1 MEFLVALATGVV
13 TKLGE
18 SLVAPITNQ
27 FAYIIRYKRNVKN
40 LESQRKEL
48 EGKKLGVQATVD
60 ADKRNSH
67 QIASNVEGWLCKVD
81 TIENE
86 LQGFYEDDEQVKN
99 KYLNLVSCYSLS
111 KRAKKLSNDI
121 IRLKEEKFEIIS
133 YPKPPP
139 RLGSRFL
146 NGTSIKSFQTRES
159 IMCEVIDK
167 LKDEDVN
174 RISICGMG
182 GVGKTTFVKEVI
194 KILEA
199 DKSFDEVVMAVVS
212 QTPDCRKIQGQI
224 ADAIGLK
231 LDKETDQ
238 GRALQLHDRLK
249 NIDSVL
255 IVLDD
260 VWTDLDFESIGIP
273 STSCKILFTSRI
285 QDVCIK
291 MKSQRNFTVSVL
303 SRDESWDLFNETIGV
318 NLAEKP
324 DIHDIAKEIANQ
336 CRGLPIAIVTIAKAL
351 ANKEKHAWEDALEQ
365 LRNSSVESFPEMQT
379 SVFSCIELSYN
390 FLGGEEKFFLF
401 LCSLLPEDFDIP
413 IEVLFRHGVGL
424 GMFKGIDALWKV
436 RNRVHTI
443 VDRLKECFMLLDS
456 NVEECVKMHDV
467 VRDTIA
473 SIAAKYHHHLECYS
487 SAISL
492 IFEKKTELPHV
503 SNCQKLKLLQ
513 VSSKGKESVPE
524 NFFQGMNKLMV
535 LSLQNVLIQSMPS
548 TLSALDNIHTLRL
561 EACNVGDISIIGQK
575 LMKLEILSFAKSSIK
590 VLPLEIGQL
599 TLLRLLDLTECN
611 HLIQISATVLA
622 SLSRLEEL
630 YLRVRNF
637 PSKESNHIL
646 FELQCLSH
654 QLKVL
659 EFAFIMVDEYL
670 PKDLIFKNVVRFW
683 VYVGDSS
690 TISHG
695 LVPRGYL
702 HPNVLTLNN
711 TYYSYIKKS
720 VTIQH
725 FLQRVEILSLD
736 DIKNLKC
743 VISDL
748 DEEGFPLLKN
758 LIIESCNNLEY
769 AADSCDDHCVFPQV
783 QSISLRNLENLK
795 AIICHVAHHL
805 CQKVEFS
812 ACQCFGSLQ
821 VLKIEYCKSL
831 KTIFTLLFPRRTTS
845 LAKLQCLH
853 VVESHGIECIV
864 SINTIKVDDS
874 IIVFSNLVELKLQEL
889 PNLTA
894 FIKTSIMHQHHSP
907 YKVQESNTLLE
918 NFIEHDQE
926 FLGEDMSIGSALF
939 ESNSLQLFPKLEKI
953 LLRACSSLNI
963 VFDMKPSQLE
973 DQHVDN
979 AAFFAQLKELELS
992 WLNNLNHIWGS
1003 VPSNIQGFHKLKSI
1017 KVANCDSLKYIFTPS
1032 IVRALTQL
1040 EKLVIQSCM
1049 SLEKFVGNE
1058 QGQHVETLVFVQL
1071 ESLTLKDLPQLVNF
1085 GANSYMILW
1094 PAMKS
1099 LCIDGCPLLKAS
1111 NVCVQEE
1118 NFNVISNSTTT
1129 HDVGTTTS
1137 MEDSPSLRF
1146 LQCCFGGTKE
1156 LLVSNSKA
1164 KALKMEE
1171 GVVDAKE
1178 INFFNEMGG
1187 SPMPI
1192 LEHVIIKGWDS
1203 LDVLFHLKQ
1212 SEDSNNT
1219 IVVNCLVKLMTMQLP
1234 SSPLGVIAFNN
1245 ITLLSLEA
1253 CHRLRYICSYSIAKL
1268 LVKLQE
1274 IKVSNCKV
1282 VEQLFQSEEHEICVD
1297 YLEWP
1302 SLKRISVINCSML
1315 EVVISKVEE
1324 GKINSFIITS
1334 FAQLQ
1339 SLTLTHLPNVISFCN
1354 NTFLENGHG
1363 NEYFK
1368 QDHERASSSEEERN
1382 TRLDAPLINGF
1393 QFPNLRH
1400 IAIMGCNKMS
1410 CLFSPSTS
1418 KSLVHLQVLEICGCG
1433 DIEEI
1438 VSFEDTNKVMSVI
1451 SNKFVFHNLQHLK
1464 LENLPK
1470 LKAFCKG
1477 SYDFDFPLLHEVFLK
1492 NCHMMEIFSC
1502 GSSYTPKL
1510 DKVTMEIGNVAK
1522 NIWMG
1527 DLNATM
1533 PLCKGMLTFQ
1543 SSETLRWIK
1552 QHSWALRYLTKE
1564 KELTIEGFQRLLNL
1578 VPSNVMH
1585 LFQNLNQLTIKDC
1598 DSLVEVFESQGIIMM
1613 NKKEVTNYELQSM
1626 SLQHLPKL
1634 THIWRF
1640 HGGVLGF
1647 KKLRVLK
1654 VEHCGSLCSLFS
1666 PSMAKTLVQLWHL
1679 RVHNCHMM
1687 EEIIEESSSSSS
1699 SNEDKIIVFPLLN
1712 KLELRHLTNF
1722 KCFSSQRNLDIELPS
1737 CEEMVIEKCPNM
1749 TSFCYGDVKTP
1760 KLLQIYKGSYE
1771 YVDLMVDLNATIHCA
1786 NKNFKVPQQTL
1797 ERSRFIEQDHHLLDY
1812 LRSQTELFVEDSE
1825 TLLHCVPFN
1834 MFHRFQHIKQLKV
1847 RECGSIVEIFE
1858 SKSNGDDDDDDEG
1871 YCCTKTFYNYNMQE
1885 LHLYALPKLMHIW
1898 RENHGRILTFGN
1910 LRKLKIGFCGGLKS
1924 LLSPSIARGLSQLQE
1939 FSVHECEELEK
1950 IISDEESIHNV
1961 KIIEFPSLQWL
1972 TLYQLPSLGCFCSS
1986 SYHFELPSCHDIIIK
2001 ECPKIE
2007 ACCKGITKTFQN

>member
-40 LESQRKEL
+40 LESQMKEL

-67 QIASNVEGWLCKVD
+67 QIASNVEDWLCKID

-111 KRAKKLSNDI
+111 KRAKKLTNDI
-121 IRLKEEKFEIIS
+121 MRLKEEKFEIIS

-146 NGTSIKSFQTRES
+146 NGTTIKSFQTRES

-303 SRDESWDLFNETIGV
+303 SRDESWDLFNETIGA

-473 SIAAKYHHHLECYS
+473 SVAAKYHHHLECYS

-659 EFAFIMVDEYL
+659 EFAFIMVDEFL
-670 PKDLIFKNVVRFW
+670 PKDLIFKNIVRFW

-720 VTIQH
+720 VIIQH

-805 CQKVEFS
+805 SQKVDFS

-874 IIVFSNLVELKLQEL
+874 IIVFTNLVELKLQEL

-894 FIKTSIMHQHHSP
+894 FIKTSIMHEHHSP

-926 FLGEDMSIGSALF
+926 FSGSASESDSSEHMNIGCALF

-963 VFDMKPSQLE
+963 VFDMKPSQSE

-1003 VPSNIQGFHKLKSI
+1003 VPRNIQGFHKLKSI

-1058 QGQHVETLVFVQL
+1058 QGQNVETLVFVQL

-1085 GANSYMILW
+1085 GPNSYMILW

-1111 NVCVQEE
+1111 NVCVQE
-1118 NFNVISNSTTT
+1118 NFNVMSNSTTT

-1164 KALKMEE
+1164 KDLKMEE

-1302 SLKRISVINCSML
+1302 SLKRISIINCSML

-1368 QDHERASSSEEERN
+1368 QDHE
-1382 TRLDAPLINGF
+1382 
-1393 QFPNLRH
+1393 
-1400 IAIMGCNKMS
+1400 
-1410 CLFSPSTS
+1410 
-1418 KSLVHLQVLEICGCG
+1418 
-1433 DIEEI
+1433 
-1438 VSFEDTNKVMSVI
+1438 
-1451 SNKFVFHNLQHLK
+1451 HLK

-1492 NCHMMEIFSC
+1492 NCHMMEIFSFGSSYTPKLDKVTMEIGNVAKNIWMGDLNATMPLC
-1502 GSSYTPKL
+1502 KGMHLKLENLPKLKAFCKGSYDFDFPLLHEVFLKNCHMMEIFSFGSSYTPKL

-1543 SSETLRWIK
+1543 TSETLRWIK

-1634 THIWRF
+1634 THIWKI

-1666 PSMAKTLVQLWHL
+1666 PSMAKSLVQLWHL

-1687 EEIIEESSSSSS
+1687 EEIIEESSSS
-1699 SNEDKIIVFPLLN
+1699 NEDQIIVFPLLN

-1722 KCFSSQRNLDIELPS
+1722 KCFSSERTLDIELPS

-1771 YVDLMVDLNATIHCA
+1771 YVDLMVDLNATIHYA
-1786 NKNFKVPQQTL
+1786 NKNSKVPQQTL

-1834 MFHRFQHIKQLKV
+1834 MFHRFQHIKQLKLTVVTFLDKNASAFKKQSSEVMHLELNSETEEEKSNNPDQEEDTIEEDSEEELNPCGSPKVEYIFYSPTSAPRRVLVHPTQRNRIFTARKGV
-1847 RECGSIVEIFE
+1847 REKPLCYSF
-1858 SKSNGDDDDDDEG
+1858 SSSR
-1871 YCCTKTFYNYNMQE
+1871 
-1885 LHLYALPKLMHIW
+1885 ALP
-1898 RENHGRILTFGN
+1898 
-1910 LRKLKIGFCGGLKS
+1910 
-1924 LLSPSIARGLSQLQE
+1924 
-1939 FSVHECEELEK
+1939 
-1950 IISDEESIHNV
+1950 
-1961 KIIEFPSLQWL
+1961 PSL
-1972 TLYQLPSLGCFCSS
+1972 
-1986 SYHFELPSCHDIIIK
+1986 HND
-2001 ECPKIE
+2001 
-2007 ACCKGITKTFQN
+2007 

>member
-40 LESQRKEL
+40 LESQMKEL

-67 QIASNVEGWLCKVD
+67 QIASNVEDWLCKID

-111 KRAKKLSNDI
+111 KRAKKLTNDI
-121 IRLKEEKFEIIS
+121 MRLKEEKFEIIS

-146 NGTSIKSFQTRES
+146 NGTTIKSFQTRES

-167 LKDEDVN
+167 LKAEDVN

-303 SRDESWDLFNETIGV
+303 SRDESWDLFNETIGA

-473 SIAAKYHHHLECYS
+473 SVAGKYHHHLECYS

-659 EFAFIMVDEYL
+659 EFAFIMVDEFL
-670 PKDLIFKNVVRFW
+670 PKDLIFKNIVRFW

-720 VTIQH
+720 VIIQH

-805 CQKVEFS
+805 SQKVDFS

-874 IIVFSNLVELKLQEL
+874 IIVFTNLVELKLQEL

-894 FIKTSIMHQHHSP
+894 FIKTSIMHEHHSP

-926 FLGEDMSIGSALF
+926 FSGSASESDSSEHMNIGCALF

-963 VFDMKPSQLE
+963 VFDMKPSQSE

-1003 VPSNIQGFHKLKSI
+1003 VPRNIQGFHKLKSI

-1058 QGQHVETLVFVQL
+1058 QGQNVETLVFVQL

-1085 GANSYMILW
+1085 GPNSYMILW

-1111 NVCVQEE
+1111 NVCVQE
-1118 NFNVISNSTTT
+1118 NFNVMSNSTTT

-1164 KALKMEE
+1164 KDLKMEE

-1302 SLKRISVINCSML
+1302 SLKRISIINCSML

-1382 TRLDAPLINGF
+1382 TRLDAPLINGSNF
-1393 QFPNLRH
+1393 Q
-1400 IAIMGCNKMS
+1400 
-1410 CLFSPSTS
+1410 T
-1418 KSLVHLQVLEICGCG
+1418 
-1433 DIEEI
+1433 
-1438 VSFEDTNKVMSVI
+1438 
-1451 SNKFVFHNLQHLK
+1451 
-1464 LENLPK
+1464 
-1470 LKAFCKG
+1470 
-1477 SYDFDFPLLHEVFLK
+1477 
-1492 NCHMMEIFSC
+1492 
-1502 GSSYTPKL
+1502 
-1510 DKVTMEIGNVAK
+1510 
-1522 NIWMG
+1522 
-1527 DLNATM
+1527 
-1533 PLCKGMLTFQ
+1533 
-1543 SSETLRWIK
+1543 
-1552 QHSWALRYLTKE
+1552 
-1564 KELTIEGFQRLLNL
+1564 
-1578 VPSNVMH
+1578 
-1585 LFQNLNQLTIKDC
+1585 
-1598 DSLVEVFESQGIIMM
+1598 
-1613 NKKEVTNYELQSM
+1613 
-1626 SLQHLPKL
+1626 
-1634 THIWRF
+1634 
-1640 HGGVLGF
+1640 
-1647 KKLRVLK
+1647 
-1654 VEHCGSLCSLFS
+1654 
-1666 PSMAKTLVQLWHL
+1666 
-1679 RVHNCHMM
+1679 
-1687 EEIIEESSSSSS
+1687 
-1699 SNEDKIIVFPLLN
+1699 
-1712 KLELRHLTNF
+1712 
-1722 KCFSSQRNLDIELPS
+1722 
-1737 CEEMVIEKCPNM
+1737 
-1749 TSFCYGDVKTP
+1749 
-1760 KLLQIYKGSYE
+1760 
-1771 YVDLMVDLNATIHCA
+1771 
-1786 NKNFKVPQQTL
+1786 
-1797 ERSRFIEQDHHLLDY
+1797 
-1812 LRSQTELFVEDSE
+1812 
-1825 TLLHCVPFN
+1825 
-1834 MFHRFQHIKQLKV
+1834 
-1847 RECGSIVEIFE
+1847 
-1858 SKSNGDDDDDDEG
+1858 
-1871 YCCTKTFYNYNMQE
+1871 
-1885 LHLYALPKLMHIW
+1885 
-1898 RENHGRILTFGN
+1898 
-1910 LRKLKIGFCGGLKS
+1910 
-1924 LLSPSIARGLSQLQE
+1924 
-1939 FSVHECEELEK
+1939 
-1950 IISDEESIHNV
+1950 
-1961 KIIEFPSLQWL
+1961 
-1972 TLYQLPSLGCFCSS
+1972 
-1986 SYHFELPSCHDIIIK
+1986 
-2001 ECPKIE
+2001 
-2007 ACCKGITKTFQN
+2007 